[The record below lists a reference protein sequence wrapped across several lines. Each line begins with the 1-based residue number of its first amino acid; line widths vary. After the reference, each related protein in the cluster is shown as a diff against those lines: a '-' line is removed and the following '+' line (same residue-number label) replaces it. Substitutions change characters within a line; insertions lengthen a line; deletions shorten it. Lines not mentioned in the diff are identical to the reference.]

1 MAERRIEH
9 VPVKMFHPAVREAP
23 VFTLPEGFFSRTY
36 RPGDEKEWASIETAA
51 GEFGSQDK
59 ARSHFD
65 NEFADRE
72 DELGE
77 RCFFIGCGDRAI
89 CDRAISDQAIGDLM
103 IGTAMGWYGDCDGS
117 GVIGRIHWVGIHPE
131 FQGRGLGRPLV
142 SLAVECLKRFHETAY
157 LLTQTTSFRGVRIYL
172 DFGFLP
178 VVADEESKRGW
189 RILAEILKQP
199 GLEKYL

>member
-1 MAERRIEH
+1 MAERRIEY

-36 RPGDEKEWASIETAA
+36 RPGDEVEWASIETAV
-51 GEFGSQDK
+51 GEFGFQDK

-65 NEFADRE
+65 NEFADRDE
-72 DELGE
+72 ELGE
-77 RCFFIGCGDRAI
+77 RCFFIGHGGR
-89 CDRAISDQAIGDLM
+89 AIGDLM

-117 GVIGRIHWVGIHPE
+117 GVIGRIHWVGIHPQ

-157 LLTQTTSFRGVRIYL
+157 LATQTTSFRGVRIYL

-178 VVADEESKRGW
+178 VITDEESKRGW

-199 GLEKYL
+199 VLDKYL